1 MLYLFK
7 VSVDGVDDEGSPVS
21 RSEFGFESD
30 SNTEFNPFSSAG
42 SAGKVVT
49 APTSLNIFQQPNSQI
64 KVCYSNWS
72 YRFNRIFQEG
82 EKFSVQP
89 WIELLDETGARVR

>member
-1 MLYLFK
+1 MFQTQTVCKIKSEMKQQLNIDIVQVWIIKVIIKCWLYLFK

-30 SNTEFNPFSSAG
+30 SNTEFNPFSS
-42 SAGKVVT
+42 SSPAGKVVT

-64 KVCYSNWS
+64 KVC
-72 YRFNRIFQEG
+72 
-82 EKFSVQP
+82 
-89 WIELLDETGARVR
+89 